1 MDPNEITLDEL
12 TKQFS
17 YQKISNDI
25 DAIDDI
31 SLVRNIAKSYAKLFL
46 KQQEVGS
53 GLGLK
58 GV

>member
-1 MDPNEITLDEL
+1 MDPNEIILDGL

-31 SLVRNIAKSYAKLFL
+31 SIVRNIAKSYAKLFL
-46 KQQEVGS
+46 KQQEVVS
-53 GLGLK
+53 GLGLQ
-58 GV
+58 GI

>member
-1 MDPNEITLDEL
+1 MDPNEIILDGL

-31 SLVRNIAKSYAKLFL
+31 SMVRNIAKSYAKLFL
-46 KQQEVGS
+46 KQQEVVS
-53 GLGLK
+53 GLGLQ
-58 GV
+58 GI